1 MLDIKITRTTCP
13 KEKPQDETKLGFG
26 KKFTDHM
33 FVMDY
38 TEGEGWHDAR
48 IVPYAPFPLDPAT
61 VVFHYA
67 QEIFEGM
74 KAYRT
79 ADDTIQLFRPD
90 CNAKRMQD
98 SADRLCIPKIP
109 VEDYIQ
115 AVEALVDVD
124 RDWVPHADGASLY
137 IRPFVFANDVGLG
150 VHASKHYIFCII
162 CAPSGAYY
170 AEGINPVR
178 IYVEDEYIRAAPGL
192 TGFTKC
198 GGNYAASIKAGELAE
213 EQGYAQVLWLDGVE
227 KKYVEEVGSMNIMF
241 KIDGKVYTAA
251 TPAEA
256 AEIVKTIYASGYPDR
271 MVLQKMVPGGDDH
284 MRVLTAFSD
293 ENGKV
298 RAMCLGHTM
307 VEEHTP
313 HGLGN
318 HAAIVSEDTTSLPLV
333 ENIRK
338 MLEACRYT
346 GFSNFDIKYS
356 GIPGDYRVFEIN
368 LRQGRSNYYVTATGM
383 NIARLVVEKWND
395 GGTDC
400 VLNKNEVFWHHVPAQ
415 VAFTYTEDKD
425 LVARAKALK
434 AQLIRMADGRQ
445 VNLVLTTGGTGFS
458 PRDITP
464 EATCAVAD
472 RNAPGIAEAMRYHSL
487 SITPRGMLSR
497 GVSVL
502 RGKTLIV
509 NLPGSPKAVQEN
521 LEYILPSLEH
531 GVRIA
536 AGLDGECARK

>member
-1 MLDIKITRTTCP
+1 MLDIKITRTTSP

-90 CNAKRMQD
+90 CNAKRFQD

-109 VEDYIQ
+109 EEDFVQ
-115 AVEALVDVD
+115 AVEALVDVE
-124 RDWVPHADGASLY
+124 RDWVPHTDGASLY
-137 IRPFVFANDVGLG
+137 IRPFIFANDVGLG

-241 KIDGKVYTAA
+241 KIAGEIYTAPLEGTVLPGVTRDSLIHILRDWGYKVNETHLSVDDLMKA
-251 TPAEA
+251 GHDGTLEEA
-256 AEIVKTIYASGYPDR
+256 FGTGTAAVVSPVGEFVYKDDSVVVNDFKIGELT
-271 MVLQKMVPGGDDH
+271 QKLYDT
-284 MRVLTAFSD
+284 LTGIQW
-293 ENGKV
+293 GK
-298 RAMCLGHTM
+298 L
-307 VEEHTP
+307 
-313 HGLGN
+313 
-318 HAAIVSEDTTSLPLV
+318 
-333 ENIRK
+333 
-338 MLEACRYT
+338 
-346 GFSNFDIKYS
+346 
-356 GIPGDYRVFEIN
+356 
-368 LRQGRSNYYVTATGM
+368 
-383 NIARLVVEKWND
+383 
-395 GGTDC
+395 
-400 VLNKNEVFWHHVPAQ
+400 
-415 VAFTYTEDKD
+415 EDKY
-425 LVARAKALK
+425 
-434 AQLIRMADGRQ
+434 GW
-445 VNLVLTTGGTGFS
+445 TT
-458 PRDITP
+458 PV
-464 EATCAVAD
+464 E
-472 RNAPGIAEAMRYHSL
+472 
-487 SITPRGMLSR
+487 
-497 GVSVL
+497 
-502 RGKTLIV
+502 
-509 NLPGSPKAVQEN
+509 
-521 LEYILPSLEH
+521 
-531 GVRIA
+531 
-536 AGLDGECARK
+536 